1 MNLNH
6 PSHHPPSVGY
16 DRNYA
21 PHQQQQ
27 QNELEIEQHQQKI
40 NVNFSNAM
48 FKKSMIAPGPPI
60 MRDKVTASAPSPL
73 DNSGNMSFLN
83 DAYLSDDLAQLQII
97 DDKTLVNALKLKFD
111 TKKYYVRLITI

>member
-6 PSHHPPSVGY
+6 PSYHPPSVGY

-21 PHQQQQ
+21 PHHQQ
-27 QNELEIEQHQQKI
+27 QNEAEIEQHQQKI

-60 MRDKVTASAPSPL
+60 MRDQVTASAPSPL

-111 TKKYYVRLITI
+111 TKKYYVRLS